1 MIRRFSEGVA
11 LGYNG
16 SGRWPGKFS
25 GPSAFFISAVLFFL
39 FFISANC
46 FSATNNSLSDE
57 QLLQIKFDQ
66 KLNSQVSPDLVFR
79 DETGKQIQIG
89 NYFGKRPIVLVLGYY
104 GCPMLCTL
112 VLNGAIST
120 FQDLKWSVGENF
132 DVIFVSID
140 PNETPQLAAEKRKT
154 YLRSYGRGQPDGWH
168 FLTGDKNS
176 IQKIADETG
185 FHFAY
190 DPRIKEFAHPSGLI
204 ILTPD
209 GKVSRYL
216 FGVSYSATEL
226 NSALR
231 EADAKKIGSPI
242 EQFVLLCFHYAPITG
257 KYGNLIMIVVR
268 VSGIAMMIAL
278 GAIIF
283 KQTRRKPEPPK

>member
-1 MIRRFSEGVA
+1 MKIIFAITILFS
-11 LGYNG
+11 
-16 SGRWPGKFS
+16 
-25 GPSAFFISAVLFFL
+25 ILFH
-39 FFISANC
+39 ANA
-46 FSATNNSLSDE
+46 ATNTSLTDA

-66 KLNSQVSPDLVFR
+66 KLNSQISPNLIFR
-79 DETGKQIQIG
+79 DETGKHIQIG
-89 NYFGKRPIVLVLGYY
+89 NYFDKRPIVLILGYY

-154 YLRSYGRGQPDGWH
+154 YLRSYGRGKPDGWH

-176 IQKIADETG
+176 IQKIADEVG

-216 FGVSYSATEL
+216 FGVTYSAKEL

-231 EADAKKIGSPI
+231 AANAKKIGLPV
-242 EQFVLLCFHYAPITG
+242 EQFILLCFHYAPITG
-257 KYGNLIMIVVR
+257 KYGNLIMIAVR

>member
-1 MIRRFSEGVA
+1 MKTIFTI
-11 LGYNG
+11 LIL
-16 SGRWPGKFS
+16 
-25 GPSAFFISAVLFFL
+25 SAFLFS
-39 FFISANC
+39 INA
-46 FSATNNSLSDE
+46 ATNNSLSDD

-66 KLNSQVSPDLVFR
+66 KLNSQISSDLIFH
-79 DETGKQIQIG
+79 DETGMQIQIG
-89 NYFGKRPIVLVLGYY
+89 NYFSKRPIVLVLGYY

-112 VLNGAIST
+112 VLNGAVST

-140 PNETPQLAAEKRKT
+140 PKETPQLAAEKKKT
-154 YLRSYGRGQPDGWH
+154 YLRSYGRGKPEGWH

-176 IQKIADETG
+176 TQTLADEVG

-190 DPRIKEFAHPSGLI
+190 DPAIKQFAHPSGLI

-216 FGVSYSATEL
+216 FGVTYPAKEL

-231 EADAKKIGSPI
+231 EADAKKIGSPVG
-242 EQFVLLCFHYAPITG
+242 QFILLCFHYAPITG
-257 KYGNLIMIVVR
+257 KYGNQIMIAVR
-268 VSGIAMMIAL
+268 VGGIVMMVAL
-278 GAIIF
+278 GAIIL
-283 KQTRRKPEPPK
+283 KQARQKSEPPK

>member
-1 MIRRFSEGVA
+1 LFSI
-11 LGYNG
+11 L
-16 SGRWPGKFS
+16 
-25 GPSAFFISAVLFFL
+25 IH
-39 FFISANC
+39 ANA
-46 FSATNNSLSDE
+46 ATNNSLTDA

-66 KLNSQVSPDLVFR
+66 KLNSQVSPNLIFR
-79 DETGKQIQIG
+79 DSTGKQIQFG
-89 NYFGKRPIVLVLGYY
+89 DYFGKRPIVLVLGYY

-120 FQDLKWSVGENF
+120 FQDLKWSIGENF

-140 PNETPQLAAEKRKT
+140 PNETPKLAADKLKT
-154 YLRSYGRGQPDGWH
+154 YLRSYGRGKPGGWH
-168 FLTGDKNS
+168 FLTGDKNA
-176 IQKIADETG
+176 IQKIADEVG
-185 FHFAY
+185 YHFAY

-216 FGVSYSATEL
+216 FGVSYSAAEL

-231 EADAKKIGSPI
+231 DASAEKTGSPV
-242 EQFVLLCFHYAPITG
+242 EQFVLLCFHYSPLTG
-257 KYGNLIMIVVR
+257 KYGNLIMIAVR
-268 VSGIAMMIAL
+268 VSGIAMMVAL

-283 KQTRRKPEPPK
+283 KQARQKSEPPK

>member
-1 MIRRFSEGVA
+1 MKTLVT
-11 LGYNG
+11 
-16 SGRWPGKFS
+16 
-25 GPSAFFISAVLFFL
+25 ISLLLLIPLF
-39 FFISANC
+39 ANA
-46 FSATNNSLSDE
+46 ATNNSLTDD
-57 QLLQIKFDQ
+57 QLLQIKFEQ
-66 KLNSQVSPDLVFR
+66 KLNSQISPDLVFR

-89 NYFGKRPIVLVLGYY
+89 NYFSQRPVVLVLGYY

-132 DVIFVSID
+132 GVICVSID

-154 YLRSYGRGQPDGWH
+154 YLRSYGRGQPAGWH
-168 FLTGDKNS
+168 FLTGDKAS
-176 IQKIADETG
+176 IQKLADEAG
-185 FHFAY
+185 FRFAY

-209 GKVSRYL
+209 GKVSHYL
-216 FGVSYSATEL
+216 FGVTYSAADL

-231 EADAKKIGSPI
+231 EAEAKKIGSPV
-242 EQFVLLCFHYAPITG
+242 EQFILLCFHYSPLTG

-268 VSGIAMMIAL
+268 AGGIAMMIAL
-278 GAIIF
+278 GVIIF
-283 KQTRRKPEPPK
+283 RQTRRKPGQKK

>member
-1 MIRRFSEGVA
+1 MKIFVT
-11 LGYNG
+11 
-16 SGRWPGKFS
+16 
-25 GPSAFFISAVLFFL
+25 ISLLLWCSCF
-39 FFISANC
+39 AN
-46 FSATNNSLSDE
+46 ATTSNSLTDD

-66 KLNSQVSPDLVFR
+66 KLNSQISPDLAFR
-79 DETGKQIQIG
+79 DETGKTIQIG
-89 NYFGKRPIVLVLGYY
+89 NYFGTRPIVLVLGYY

-140 PNETPQLAAEKRKT
+140 PDEKPQLAAEKRNN
-154 YLRSYGRGQPDGWH
+154 YLRSYGRGKPDGWH
-168 FLTGDKNS
+168 FLTGQKNS
-176 IQKIADETG
+176 IQTLADEAG

-190 DPRIKEFAHPSGLI
+190 DPSIKQFAHPSGLV

-216 FGVSYSATEL
+216 FGVTYSADEL

-231 EADAKKIGSPI
+231 EADAKKIGSPV
-242 EQFVLLCFHYAPITG
+242 EQFILLCFHYAPITG
-257 KYGNLIMIVVR
+257 KYGNLIMIAVR
-268 VSGIAMMIAL
+268 VCGLATMIAL
-278 GAIIF
+278 GTFIF
-283 KQTRRKPEPPK
+283 RQTLHKPGKPE